1 MVDTPQNP
9 IETPAPPE
17 GAAPHDHEHDH
28 AHGHEHD
35 HPHEDAP
42 ALNPE
47 CTRQV
52 QVEVSAEEVGSVYQS
67 TIKRYRK
74 IARIPGFR
82 AGKVPES
89 VVRTKFAAE
98 LRQDVLEA
106 LLPAHLRKAL
116 DAQGLQPV
124 SQPQVTDLQLV
135 EGESLRFRAVFEVM
149 PALDVT
155 GHQEVKVERPDVTLT
170 EEEFQAE
177 MARLRDAHATM
188 ETVAEERPL
197 ADGDFAVIR
206 YHGQVQGATEDAPK
220 QPIEGEDAT
229 IEVNGA
235 NTLEAFTAAL
245 RGATVGQQLQVE
257 AVYPEGSHDARLAG
271 KSVAYDVEV
280 KAIQKKVLPE
290 LDDDFAKQMGEYET
304 LAAFEEKLREQMASE
319 KRRRLEGA
327 TKDKLIAA
335 LVERFP
341 FPVPESLVQ
350 QQVDARLDRGLRAL
364 AAQGMTPD
372 MLRQLDFP
380 RLRAAQRDAALAE
393 VKGALLLDHI
403 AGLEHVELTDDEV
416 ETQLQLL
423 SYQMREPL
431 ESLRKRLTEDGGL
444 ARIREQI
451 LRDKTV
457 HLLYE
462 RMPA

>member
-17 GAAPHDHEHDH
+17 GAAPHDHDHEHE
-28 AHGHEHD
+28 HGHT
-35 HPHEDAP
+35 HEDAP

-52 QVEVSAEEVGSVYQS
+52 QVEVPAEEVGSVYQS
-67 TIKRYRK
+67 TVKRYRK
-74 IARIPGFR
+74 MARIPGFR

-106 LLPAHLRKAL
+106 LLPTHLRKAL
-116 DAQGLQPV
+116 DTQGLQPV
-124 SQPQVTDLQLV
+124 SQPQVTELHLV
-135 EGESLRFRAVFEVM
+135 EGEPLRFRAVFEVL

-155 GHQEVKVERPDVTLT
+155 GHQEIKVERPDVTLT

-206 YHGQVQGATEDAPK
+206 FHGQVQGATDDAPG
-220 QPIEGEDAT
+220 QPIEGEDAS
-229 IEVNGA
+229 IEVGGA
-235 NTLEAFTAAL
+235 NTLDAFTAAL

-257 AVYPEGSHDARLAG
+257 AVYPAEFNDARLAG

-304 LAAFEEKLREQMASE
+304 LAVFEEKLRGQLANE

-372 MLRQLDFP
+372 MLRQLDFA

-393 VKGALLLDHI
+393 VKGALLLDRI
-403 AGLEHVELTDDEV
+403 AEMEHVELTDDEV

-457 HLLYE
+457 HRLYE